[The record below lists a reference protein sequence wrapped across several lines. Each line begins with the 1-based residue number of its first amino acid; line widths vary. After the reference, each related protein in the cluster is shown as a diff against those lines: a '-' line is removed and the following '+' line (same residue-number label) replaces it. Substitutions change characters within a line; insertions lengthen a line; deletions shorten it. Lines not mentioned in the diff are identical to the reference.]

1 MATRRAVL
9 VPFIP
14 KGSRRSPAPRCSG
27 AAVGRTRGHVTVEPT
42 RTTGRGD
49 LGGRALRDL
58 ERQAIVETMKLTG
71 GNKAETAKR
80 LGISRRALYDKIEKY
95 GLK

>member
-1 MATRRAVL
+1 
-9 VPFIP
+9 
-14 KGSRRSPAPRCSG
+14 
-27 AAVGRTRGHVTVEPT
+27 
-42 RTTGRGD
+42 
-49 LGGRALRDL
+49 
-58 ERQAIVETMKLTG
+58 MKLTG